1 MVSGE
6 ITRLLNEARAGNAE
20 ALNEVFPF
28 VYDELR
34 LLASNYLSRERVG
47 HTLQATALVHE
58 AYLKLTNQSEF
69 NWQDRSHFFA
79 IAARSMRQILV
90 DHARG
95 RSRSKRGGSSKPIA
109 IDAELV
115 PAMVSDP
122 ELTLGIDEA
131 LKKLEE
137 MDPRQA
143 KIVELRI
150 FSGLGVP
157 ETAEIIGVSEPTV
170 KREWA
175 TAKLFLRKEI
185 GV

>member
-1 MVSGE
+1 MASSE
-6 ITRLLNEARAGNAE
+6 ITRLLNEARAGNEE

-58 AYLKLTNQSEF
+58 VYLKLTNQTEF
-69 NWQDRSHFFA
+69 DWDDRSHFFA

-90 DHARG
+90 DHARA
-95 RSRSKRGGSSKPIA
+95 RSRSKRGGGSRPVA

-115 PAMVSDP
+115 PAMVRDP
-122 ELTLGIDEA
+122 ELAIGIDEA
-131 LKKLEE
+131 LTKLEE
-137 MDPRQA
+137 LDPRQA

-157 ETAEIIGVSEPTV
+157 ETAKLIGVSEPTV

-185 GV
+185 G

>member
-1 MVSGE
+1 MPSNE
-6 ITRLLNEARAGNAE
+6 ITKLLNEARSGNE
-20 ALNEVFPF
+20 NALNEVFPF
-28 VYDELR
+28 VYDQLR
-34 LLASNYLSRERVG
+34 LLASSYLSHERLG

-58 AYLKLTNQSEF
+58 AYLKLTNQSELD
-69 NWQDRSHFFA
+69 WQDRAHFFA

-95 RSRSKRGGSSKPIA
+95 RARSKRGGGAIPMA
-109 IDAELV
+109 IDDQLL

-122 ELTLGIDEA
+122 CLTIGVDDA
-131 LKKLEE
+131 LRKLESL
-137 MDPRQA
+137 DARQA

-150 FSGLGVP
+150 FAGLGVP
-157 ETAEIIGVSEPTV
+157 ETAEIVGVSEPTV

-185 GV
+185 VE